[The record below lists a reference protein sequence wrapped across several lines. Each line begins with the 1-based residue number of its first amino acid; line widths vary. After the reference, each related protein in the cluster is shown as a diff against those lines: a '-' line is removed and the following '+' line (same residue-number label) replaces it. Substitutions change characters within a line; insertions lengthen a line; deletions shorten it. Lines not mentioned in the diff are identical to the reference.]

1 LSVQKCL
8 DEEYKNPERCEYT
21 CHECGTQEAKKQLSI
36 KSLPNVLCIQ
46 LKRFKQFNGS
56 ASKIDTKVSFP
67 LKLEMFPYTNR
78 ARGQDKQQNFELARG
93 CTYDLQSVVVHVGNL
108 ETGHYVSYSRVGNQW
123 LKFNDHNVTLAS
135 KSQVLNE
142 QAFLLF
148 YVIQSLA

>member
-1 LSVQKCL
+1 MDPQ
-8 DEEYKNPERCEYT
+8 
-21 CHECGTQEAKKQLSI
+21 
-36 KSLPNVLCIQ
+36 
-46 LKRFKQFNGS
+46 RFKQFNGS

-108 ETGHYVSYSRVGNQW
+108 ESGESSFSLGCRRHTDDLGHYVSYSRVGNQW
-123 LKFNDHNVTLAS
+123 LKFNDHTVTLAS

>member
-1 LSVQKCL
+1 MQ
-8 DEEYKNPERCEYT
+8 
-21 CHECGTQEAKKQLSI
+21 
-36 KSLPNVLCIQ
+36 
-46 LKRFKQFNGS
+46 RFKQFNGS

-67 LKLEMFPYTNR
+67 LKLEMLPYTNR
-78 ARGQDKQQNFELARG
+78 ARSQDTKQNFELARS

-108 ETGHYVSYSRVGNQW
+108 ETGKTRDSFLRSLLRVFLTWQAIMSRTRESEIRYAPYLFCRRRHANEIQW
-123 LKFNDHNVTLAS
+123 FKFNDHNVTLAS